1 MSLFLNIRFRAFGLV
16 RVRMLSCFIALFFFF
31 QSNEIYAQDTYNLTA
46 ALNGTTQN
54 SCWAN
59 FYDGGGASGNYTNSE
74 NRTVTICG
82 WGVIQLDFTVFDLES
97 GYDYL
102 QVFDG
107 VNTSAPAIHIGS
119 GFTGLNSVNRIIST
133 GNCLTIRFISD
144 ASNVGAGWAAAVSCI
159 GNQDCACRRQLLTNN
174 GFESGTTGWTTGI
187 VGSAGTAPVTVYTGG
202 PTGNYL
208 GLDYTDVTNATGDF
222 YVEQYFNNIIADQ
235 IYIFSVDAA
244 RHAAA
249 GSPRVRLEFYNASNV
264 LLYSTSDY
272 ITNTQYPVFTRFSFY
287 LLAPFGATKLRVLGL
302 TNGTALKL
310 DNVKLTTCYKALIYP
325 GSPNPSTICS
335 GGTASMTSLLTDPS
349 LSATYQWQSSS
360 DATTWTNVSGATA
373 STITTPALT
382 TSTYYRL
389 LATASGGVCAAVQ
402 SNNALVTVRA
412 AATITA
418 AASSP
423 TFCGSGS
430 VTMSAT
436 TVGGVTPCV
445 IQWQSSPNGTTWT
458 NIAGATNLAYT
469 SPTLT
474 ATTYYRVLFTCAGGC
489 AAATSASS
497 TVTVRPIPNRPCSIT
512 Y

>member
-1 MSLFLNIRFRAFGLV
+1 MSLFYNHRFSAFGLA
-16 RVRMLSCFIALFFFF
+16 RVRMLFGFAFLFF
-31 QSNEIYAQDTYNLTA
+31 QLQQTRAQDVFNLTA
-46 ALNGTTQN
+46 ALNGTTGN
-54 SCWAN
+54 SCYAD
-59 FYDGGGASGNYTNSE
+59 FYDGGGASGSYTNNE
-74 NRTVTICG
+74 DRTFTICG

-97 GYDYL
+97 GYDFL

-107 VNTSAPAIHIGS
+107 TNTSAPAIHIGS
-119 GFTGLNSVNRIIST
+119 GFTGLNSVNRIIAT
-133 GNCLTIRFISD
+133 GNCLTIRFTSN
-144 ASNVGAGWAAAVSCI
+144 ASNVGAGWAARLSCN

-208 GLDYTDVTNATGDF
+208 GLDHTDVTNATGDF
-222 YVEQYFNNIIADQ
+222 YVEQYFNNIISDQ
-235 IYIFSVDAA
+235 VYLFSIDAA
-244 RHAAA
+244 RHAPP
-249 GSPRVRLEFYNASNV
+249 GSPRVRLEFYSAANV
-264 LLYSTSDY
+264 LLYSTGDY

-287 LLAPFGATKLRVLGL
+287 LLAPNGATKLRVLGL

-310 DNVKLTTCYKALIYP
+310 DNAKLTTCYKPLVYP
-325 GSPNPSTICS
+325 GSPNPSTVCS
-335 GGTASMTSLLTDPS
+335 GGTASLTSILTDPT
-349 LSATYQWQSSS
+349 LSATYQWQSSP
-360 DATTWTNVSGATA
+360 DANAWTNVSGATA
-373 STITTPALT
+373 STYTTPALT
-382 TSTYYRL
+382 TSTHYRL
-389 LATASGGVCAAVQ
+389 LATASGGVCTAVP
-402 SNNALVTVRA
+402 SSAALVTVRA
-412 AATITA
+412 AAVITA

-423 TFCGSGS
+423 SFCGSGA

-436 TVGGVTPCV
+436 TTGGVTPCV

-474 ATTYYRVLFTCAGGC
+474 ATTYFRALFTCAGGC